1 MTEPSVVSAAEL
13 REMKDRQEIEDVLI
27 RYCRGAD
34 RGDAEL
40 VKSALHEDATSDH
53 GVFRA
58 NSREEIAAHLID
70 RVKSRYAVSL
80 HYVTNVTFRIEGDI
94 AEVESYYIVGHLTR
108 DEDGSR
114 KRVEGAGRYVDTFER
129 RVGQWKILHRTVI
142 NEWTHITILEE
153 LLQQRANVGYRS
165 QEDLSYRHLG
175 WHRSQPSPMGAPSN
189 ESRLDEGRV

>member
-1 MTEPSVVSAAEL
+1 MTESSTISAANL
-13 REMKDRQEIEDVLI
+13 REMKDRQEIEDALI

-58 NSREEIAAHLID
+58 NGREEIAAHLID
-70 RVKSRYAVSL
+70 RVKSRYAASM
-80 HYVTNVTFRIEGDI
+80 HYVTNITFRIEGDI
-94 AEVESYYIVGHLTR
+94 AEVESYYIVGHLTSE
-108 DEDGSR
+108 EDGNR

-142 NEWTHITILEE
+142 NEWTHVATLEA
-153 LLQQRANVGYRS
+153 LPQQRANVGYRS
-165 QEDLSYRHLG
+165 REDLSYRHLG
-175 WHRSQPSPMGAPSN
+175 WHRPEASPIGARSN
-189 ESRLDEGRV
+189 ASVLGERKA